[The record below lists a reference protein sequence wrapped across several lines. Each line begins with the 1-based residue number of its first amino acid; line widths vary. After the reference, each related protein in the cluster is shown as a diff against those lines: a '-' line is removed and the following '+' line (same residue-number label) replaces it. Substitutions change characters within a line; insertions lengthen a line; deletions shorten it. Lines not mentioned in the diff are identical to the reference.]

1 MAAHLSCPS
10 PLPGVCSP
18 CACLAASVPAPSP
31 SPARSGPGCSS
42 VGTAFLGEHGP
53 YFMSPGST
61 RRLIRNRWSWH
72 TLPASVIYLDAPAFV
87 GFSYSNSSS
96 EKPTERAVQG

>member
-1 MAAHLSCPS
+1 M
-10 PLPGVCSP
+10 
-18 CACLAASVPAPSP
+18 
-31 SPARSGPGCSS
+31 
-42 VGTAFLGEHGP
+42 GTAFLGEHGP